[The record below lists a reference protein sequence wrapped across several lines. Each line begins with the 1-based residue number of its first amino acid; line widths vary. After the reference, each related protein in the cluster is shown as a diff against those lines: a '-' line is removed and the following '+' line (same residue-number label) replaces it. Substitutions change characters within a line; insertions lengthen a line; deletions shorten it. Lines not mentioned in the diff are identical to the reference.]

1 MKKIIVMGIPHHGNI
16 GDNAIALAEETLLK
30 KYFSD
35 YKIFYMQE
43 KYLDKCAKRVKNI

>member
-16 GDNAIALAEETLLK
+16 GDNAIAVAEEELLS

-35 YKIFYMQE
+35 YKIYCFYFIIFF
-43 KYLDKCAKRVKNI
+43 KKGHIF